1 MLPLRARQRPGFT
14 LIELMIVV
22 CILGVIASIAI
33 TSFGGYLRRARTAEA
48 AQNLNALYKAAA
60 SLYMSERA
68 SRGISSTV
76 VNNCVA
82 ESTTLTP
89 AIPTGDKQRFI
100 PVDGFLQLNFRIADY
115 VYFGYGISSLGT
127 AGSITCLSS
136 PGSASIYTFVANGDL
151 NDDGLL
157 STFEMA
163 VSSDEAN
170 QLHHS
175 RGLYIVNEPE

>member
-1 MLPLRARQRPGFT
+1 MPLRARQRPGFT

-33 TSFGGYLRRARTAEA
+33 PSLGGYLRRARTAEA
-48 AQNLNALYKAAA
+48 AQNLNALYKSA
-60 SLYMSERA
+60 SALYMSERA

-76 VNNCVA
+76 VTNCVA
-82 ESTTLTP
+82 EPTTLTP
-89 AIPTGDKQRFI
+89 SIPTGDKQRFT
-100 PVDGFLQLNFRIADY
+100 PVEGFLQLNFRIADY
-115 VYFGYGISSLGT
+115 VYFGYGISSLGS
-127 AGSITCLSS
+127 AGSITCLAAPS
-136 PGSASIYTFVANGDL
+136 SASIYTFYANGDL
-151 NDDGLL
+151 NDDSIL

-163 VSSDEAN
+163 VTSDETN